1 MNDLNVSK
9 PYIIFVSLLFIL
21 LSIYPFHVLFLY
33 PLFQFLSIFVPF
45 NAAYLVIPSAIL
57 FYAVIMYIIF
67 YGKRHILCWLERELI
82 FKIFIASHESRR
94 LWWSQ
99 AKTYIFQWHWTSFT
113 YIEYQNAVSDPSSN
127 AMLSI
132 AMGRVSFMVCTFEI
146 CNISNSSVPKTQ
158 WSTQKASISSKPFL
172 NVNYVIWFNIE
183 YRIIRST
190 SRTNVWECLLLIISK
205 LDHPH
210 LYWLFVYQH

>member
-45 NAAYLVIPSAIL
+45 NAAYLVIPSAII
-57 FYAVIMYIIF
+57 FYAIIMYIIF
-67 YGKRHILCWLERELI
+67 YGKRHILCWPEGELI

-132 AMGRVSFMVCTFEI
+132 AMGRVSVMVCTFKI
-146 CNISNSSVPKTQ
+146 CNISTAVCQRHNGQRKKQ
-158 WSTQKASISSKPFL
+158 AFQA
-172 NVNYVIWFNIE
+172 N
-183 YRIIRST
+183 
-190 SRTNVWECLLLIISK
+190 
-205 LDHPH
+205 
-210 LYWLFVYQH
+210 LFWM